1 MITAL
6 RGADASFASAFYF
19 SAKPL
24 RIFRHSPMK
33 VRGAGPGWGAQAVGT
48 HRQSSSFGC
57 IACFGSGMACIFVSL
72 FSE

>member
-6 RGADASFASAFYF
+6 HGAGAFGFYF
-19 SAKPL
+19 VTKPL
-24 RIFRHSPMK
+24 RIFRHSLRK
-33 VRGAGPGWGAQAVGT
+33 VRGAGPGWGGQAVCT

-57 IACFGSGMACIFVSL
+57 IGCFGSGMACMLVSL